1 MYSYIHA
8 VNLLTTFYKELQMK
22 YTATFSNG
30 TTISRNSKR
39 EFTHA
44 YIVKNQW
51 NTFTGFAGS
60 EELAKKSATMQYGV
74 VEFREIIAV
83 TKD

>member
-1 MYSYIHA
+1 MRVELHTS
-8 VNLLTTFYKELQMK
+8 TTQHKELQMT

-39 EFTHA
+39 NFTHA

-51 NTFTGFAGS
+51 NTFTGFASS
-60 EELAKKSATMQYGV
+60 EESAKKSATMQHGT
-74 VEFREIIAV
+74 VEFCEIVAV
-83 TKD
+83 SIQQ